1 MKIQNNIKKGFTLIE
16 LMIVVAII
24 GILASVAIPAYQD
37 YTRGAQVAATLQE
50 ANPYKTAVAICFQ
63 KTSLLTNCDA
73 SASGVPAASDATD
86 TVASKGITAIVDG
99 VVTVNFG
106 DVNGDGTKDTV
117 SLTPTLDASGTKI
130 NWAYTGAAGVSCTY
144 IDATCA

>member
-37 YTRGAQVAATLQE
+37 YTRGATAAAILQE

-63 KTSLLTNCDA
+63 KTSDMTSCDSGA
-73 SASGVPAASDATD
+73 QGVPAATAVAGLGATGIVSVIDGAILVNFDDLDGVGVND
-86 TVASKGITAIVDG
+86 TVTITPKAASLATSRILWD
-99 VVTVNFG
+99 VV
-106 DVNGDGTKDTV
+106 GTDE
-117 SLTPTLDASGTKI
+117 G
-130 NWAYTGAAGVSCTY
+130 CTY
-144 IDATCA
+144 IDLC